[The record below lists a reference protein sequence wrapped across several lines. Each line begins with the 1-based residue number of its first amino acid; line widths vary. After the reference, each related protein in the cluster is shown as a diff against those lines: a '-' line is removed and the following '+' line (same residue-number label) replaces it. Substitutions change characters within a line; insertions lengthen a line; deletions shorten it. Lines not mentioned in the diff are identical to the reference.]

1 MSKFTPGKWIYY
13 PPSENDMR
21 EGLEDCT
28 ILSTQG
34 IIGHFIG
41 TISTEA
47 DARLIVAAP
56 ELYKML
62 REELIPSSDY
72 GGMLSL
78 SREGKVRALLA
89 RIDGEEAP
97 E

>member
-13 PPSENDMR
+13 PPSENDIR

-34 IIGHFIG
+34 RIGHFIG

-47 DARLIVAAP
+47 DARLIAAAP
-56 ELYKML
+56 ELYEML
-62 REELIPSSDY
+62 REELIPISDY
-72 GGMLSL
+72 GGILSF
-78 SREGKVRALLA
+78 SREAKVHKLLA
-89 RIDGEEAP
+89 RIDGEEA
-97 E
+97 EV